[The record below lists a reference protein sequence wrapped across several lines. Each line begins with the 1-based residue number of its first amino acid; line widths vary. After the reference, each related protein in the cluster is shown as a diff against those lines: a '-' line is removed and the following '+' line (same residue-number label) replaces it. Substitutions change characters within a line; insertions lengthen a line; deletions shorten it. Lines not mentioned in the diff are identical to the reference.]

1 MKKKTS
7 IKFLY
12 TKIINMDIAAFFIN
26 LYKIKS
32 NINLIYKFIL
42 LLMVLLSNTNEF
54 TSIWDF
60 SDLALKMIEQDVKN
74 VKVEDVSD
82 ISIIEASKDIKK
94 EVEEIDFD
102 KMELGEW
109 FDYLREHEPKAYW
122 FWVFA
127 FAGTSI
133 FCVWLMNYL
142 IGPGIPP
149 RDPN

>member
-1 MKKKTS
+1 MKKKNS

-12 TKIINMDIAAFFIN
+12 TKITNTHIAGLFIN

-42 LLMVLLSNTNEF
+42 LFALLLNTNEF

-60 SDLALKMIEQDVKN
+60 SDLTLKMIEQEVKN
-74 VKVEDVSD
+74 VKVEDVTVAD
-82 ISIIEASKDIKK
+82 TSIIEESKEVKK

-133 FCVWLMNYL
+133 FCVWLMHYL
-142 IGPGIPP
+142 IGPP
-149 RDPN
+149 RD